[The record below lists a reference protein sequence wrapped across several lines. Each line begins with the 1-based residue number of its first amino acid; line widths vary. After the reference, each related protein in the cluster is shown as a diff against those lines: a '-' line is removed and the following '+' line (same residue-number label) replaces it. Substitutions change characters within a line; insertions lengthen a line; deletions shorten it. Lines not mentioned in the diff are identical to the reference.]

1 MENNY
6 GSFLQWGIFFLGIIY
21 FITDAIRTFKR
32 ESFQCL
38 KNKMLFLIGLLG
50 AISVL
55 FLLMFIYY
63 IYCIHHS
70 YLPEQCILRLLCF
83 MSLIFPLSGYCYF
96 KSLLNENEY
105 KLLVGKQ
112 KLSAE
117 FSTWKKKKTIFIYIE
132 LLMIGIV
139 LVSIIGIK

>member
-1 MENNY
+1 MGNV
-6 GSFLQWGIFFLGIIY
+6 FLGIIY
-21 FITDAIRTFKR
+21 FLADAIRTFKR
-32 ESFQCL
+32 ESFQCP

-105 KLLVGKQ
+105 KLLVEKQ

>member
-1 MENNY
+1 M
-6 GSFLQWGIFFLGIIY
+6 SLQAKDKIDSYHEFYQKNLY
-21 FITDAIRTFKR
+21 
-32 ESFQCL
+32 ESSC
-38 KNKMLFLIGLLG
+38 
-50 AISVL
+50 V
-55 FLLMFIYY
+55 
-63 IYCIHHS
+63 
-70 YLPEQCILRLLCF
+70 RLLCF

-105 KLLVGKQ
+105 KLLVEKQ